1 MTRTSTWEIAWRQ
14 NTVVW
19 SLSLSEVSLTQ
30 TNCSLKVGVLCIA
43 NSLFLLTPA
52 GQKKSVDSNVQV
64 LTQFSSSLQFLLT
77 HYIPSSSL
85 LTSPS
90 SVAVS
95 LSLSPS
101 LCAVLAVW
109 WVGGGGCG
117 WQAASTR
124 RPSALQLLSHP
135 QWVLERPG
143 GKGLCQVSF
152 HTQHMFLGCNVWDHP
167 LLFCLCYVANR
178 DSHFSHLPYVG

>member
-1 MTRTSTWEIAWRQ
+1 MTRTSTWEITWRQ

-43 NSLFLLTPA
+43 NSLFLLPPA

-64 LTQFSSSLQFLLT
+64 LIQFSSSLQFLLT
-77 HYIPSSSL
+77 HYILSSSL

-95 LSLSPS
+95 LSLPPS
-101 LCAVLAVW
+101 VQFW
-109 WVGGGGCG
+109 QYGEWVEVVVDDRLPVREGRLLF
-117 WQAASTR
+117 SYSRTR
-124 RPSALQLLSHP
+124 NEFWSALVEKAYAKSVSTTSICFWVVMSEITHSFSVCVMSLTEIATFLTSH
-135 QWVLERPG
+135 
-143 GKGLCQVSF
+143 
-152 HTQHMFLGCNVWDHP
+152 M
-167 LLFCLCYVANR
+167 
-178 DSHFSHLPYVG
+178 

>member
-1 MTRTSTWEIAWRQ
+1 MRDYMEKDTAEPF
-14 NTVVW
+14 
-19 SLSLSEVSLTQ
+19 TQ
-30 TNCSLKVGVLCIA
+30 PDTDKLQSLKVGVLCMLIVCFYWPQLA
-43 NSLFLLTPA
+43 KRNQLILIFTFSLSFPPHY
-52 GQKKSVDSNVQV
+52 
-64 LTQFSSSLQFLLT
+64 SSSWLIT
-77 HYIPSSSL
+77 SSPPLFSRLFCRRLSL
-85 LTSPS
+85 LPF
-90 SVAVS
+90 
-95 LSLSPS
+95 

-152 HTQHMFLGCNVWDHP
+152 HNQHMFLGCNVWDHP